1 MAALPIIEQ
10 AELALRI
17 AREDPEQAAA
27 LAGDARVRAAAAGE
41 PAAESIALRA
51 LGVAARARRQISI
64 AIEWLETSVEVAE
77 QASQP
82 DLAAEA
88 RVSLAS
94 ALAFSGDTQRALDTL
109 DGATPSERVALI
121 VDSDRVGILTMLGRY
136 DEALG
141 GYESVLTA
149 LHDRGDP
156 LLEARALTNRGLLYV
171 YTGRFREA
179 ESDLA
184 RAEQLATDAG
194 HLTEAAGCCHNRGFA
209 AARKGDLVAALN
221 FFDRAEQQYA
231 QAGVVSGARALDR
244 AEALLAS
251 GLVLEAQSV
260 VADALA
266 SLRAGGDQSGLAEGL
281 VLLASIHQLAGSY
294 IDAAAAATE
303 AESLFDAQDRPA
315 WAALARVAIGRG
327 RLGANEPSVELADA
341 AAAAGVE
348 LERLGLSFQ
357 AVEAHAVA
365 GGLCLALGDRTRADC
380 ELDRAALGRGSPTAA
395 VRLVAWEATAFR
407 RLSAGNRRG
416 ALSALRSG
424 LAVVEAQQASL
435 GATELRAHVS
445 IHADRLARL
454 GLRLVIE
461 SGRPRQILAWMERRR
476 ANSLRFWPLRP
487 PPDQILAAELAELR
501 AVAHETVSRALAGQ
515 DVQQLLRRRAQLER
529 AVRQRAWLS
538 SVKDAGASP
547 SGVAGIE
554 ASLGS
559 SPDGVLGTEGA
570 LSSSPKGVA
579 GIEALLGP
587 RPDGIAGIEAALGE
601 RALVALAD
609 SDGALHAI
617 VLVAGRCSYHRLGS
631 SAAVVAELNHLRF
644 AVRRLTYGL
653 SGAGAHMPGPGYL
666 RQAAARLDELLFEPL
681 RTGIGER
688 AVVVV
693 PTGALHACP
702 WGVLGT
708 LVGRPT
714 VIAPSAAAFLRAVKA
729 AAPATGG
736 AVIVAGPGLAAASA
750 ETRALRRIYPDALVL
765 RGARAKAA
773 AVLEALGGADV
784 AHVAAHASFRADNG
798 LWSALELADG
808 PLTVYEL
815 EALRRPPR
823 LVVLSACQSGLS
835 SMRPGDEVLGM
846 VAALLGLGTK
856 TVIASV
862 LPVEDVSTAR
872 FMASFHR
879 NLSNGLE
886 PADALASA
894 QATSSDQ
901 AAASSFVCFGA
912 G

>member
-1 MAALPIIEQ
+1 MAAFPIIEQ

-17 AREDPEQAAA
+17 AREDPEQASA
-27 LAGDARVRAAAAGE
+27 LAGDARVRAVAAGE

-51 LGVAARARRQISI
+51 LGVAARARRQIST

-77 QASQP
+77 QASQL

-94 ALAFSGDTQRALDTL
+94 ALAFAGDTQRALDTL
-109 DGATPSERVALI
+109 DRATPSEHVALI
-121 VDSDRVGILTMLGRY
+121 VDSDRAGIFTMLGRY

-141 GYESVLTA
+141 GYEPVIKA
-149 LHDRGDP
+149 LHDLGDP

-179 ESDLA
+179 DIDLA
-184 RAEQLATDAG
+184 RAEQLVTDAG

-209 AARKGDLVAALN
+209 AARRGDLVAALS
-221 FFDRAEQQYA
+221 FFDRAEQQYT

-244 AEALLAS
+244 AEALLAA
-251 GLVLEAQSV
+251 GLVLEARSV
-260 VADALA
+260 AADAIA

-281 VLLASIHQLAGSY
+281 VLLASINQLAGSHSEA
-294 IDAAAAATE
+294 DAAATE
-303 AESLFDAQDRPA
+303 AESLFDAQDRRA
-315 WAALARVAIGRG
+315 WAALARVAIGRAH
-327 RLGANEPSVELADA
+327 LAANGQSAALAEA
-341 AAAAGVE
+341 AAAAAIE
-348 LERLGLSFQ
+348 LEGLGLSFQ

-365 GGLCLALGDRTRADC
+365 GGLCLALGDLQRADA
-380 ELDRAALGRGSPTAA
+380 ELARASVGRRSPTAA
-395 VRLVAWEATAFR
+395 VRLVAWEATALR
-407 RLSAGNRRG
+407 RLSTGNRRG

-424 LAVVEAQQASL
+424 LAVVAAQQANL

-445 IHADRLARL
+445 IHADRVAQL

-476 ANSLRFWPLRP
+476 ANSLRSWPLRP
-487 PPDQILAAELAELR
+487 PPDEVLAAQLAELR
-501 AVAHETVSRALAGQ
+501 TVAHETVSRALAGL
-515 DVQQLLRRRAQLER
+515 DVRQLLRRQGELER

-538 SVKDAGASP
+538 ASDQGAGAAP
-547 SGVAGIE
+547 TGVAE
-554 ASLGS
+554 
-559 SPDGVLGTEGA
+559 
-570 LSSSPKGVA
+570 
-579 GIEALLGP
+579 
-587 RPDGIAGIEAALGE
+587 IEAALGD
-601 RALVALAD
+601 RALVELAD
-609 SDGALHAI
+609 SDGVLHAV
-617 VLVAGRCSYHRLGS
+617 VLVAGRCSYHRLGP
-631 SAAVVAELNHLRF
+631 SATVVAELNHLRF

-653 SGAGAHMPGPGYL
+653 SGAGAEAPAPGHL
-666 RQAAARLDELLFEPL
+666 RHAATRLDGLLFEPL
-681 RTGIGER
+681 RNEIGDR

-693 PTGALHACP
+693 PTGELHACP

-708 LVGRPT
+708 LAGRAT
-714 VIAPSAAAFLRAVKA
+714 VVAPSAAAFLQA
-729 AAPATGG
+729 ARPAPPATGG
-736 AVIVAGPGLAAASA
+736 VVIVAGPRLAAASTEA
-750 ETRALRRIYPDALVL
+750 KALRGIYSGALVL
-765 RGARAKAA
+765 SGARASAA
-773 AVLEALGGADV
+773 AVLEALGRVDV

-815 EALRRPPR
+815 EALQRPPR

-835 SMRPGDEVLGM
+835 TMRPGDEVLGM
-846 VAALLGLGTK
+846 VAALLGLGTR

-879 NLSNGLE
+879 NLSNDLE
-886 PADALASA
+886 PAAALAAA
-894 QATSSDQ
+894 QAASSDQ
-901 AAASSFVCFGA
+901 AVAASFVCFGA